1 MATCGKHRGVV
12 INNLD
17 PQNIGR
23 VQVQVPSVPGVSGF
37 AMPCVPY
44 AGNGVGFLAI
54 PPIGANVWVEFEDG
68 DEARPI
74 WTGGFWNSGE
84 APSNA
89 STPDVK
95 VIQSRNVRVSLSDQ
109 PAGGVTIEVGPSS
122 GAAQVTVRI
131 NGTTVELRHGAQ
143 SIVVTAGSISVNND
157 ALVVT

>member
-1 MATCGKHRGVV
+1 V

-89 STPDVK
+89 ATPDVK

-109 PAGGVTIEVGPSS
+109 PAGGVTIEVNPSS
-122 GAAQVTVRI
+122 GGAQVTVRI
-131 NGTTVELRHGAQ
+131 NGTTVELRHGAS
-143 SIVVTAGSISVNND
+143 SIVVTAGAISVNND